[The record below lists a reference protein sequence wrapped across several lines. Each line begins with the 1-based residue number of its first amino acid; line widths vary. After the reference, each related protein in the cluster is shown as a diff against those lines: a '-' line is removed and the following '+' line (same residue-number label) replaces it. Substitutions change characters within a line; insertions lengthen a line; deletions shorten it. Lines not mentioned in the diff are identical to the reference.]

1 MRVLNYLECSGP
13 LRRSGIWTATRQQRR
28 ALRAAAPEL
37 DVIESPWRGGDPRV
51 AVGGLLRRRTPVR
64 EFDLVHCNLFGPG
77 SVAVA
82 EAARRRDVPLI
93 CHAHSTGE
101 DFAGSFRGSTVASP
115 VLRRY
120 LRWFYSRADLVL
132 APSEYAARLLEAND
146 VSTPI
151 RSISN
156 GVDLDSLDGADDL
169 RAEYRDRYDLSGTVV
184 FTVGNVFERKGLTDF
199 CLLAEEVADGRDD
212 ADPGD
217 ANPRGAE
224 SDGTD
229 VAGGRDVEGGDGV
242 DAAGS
247 TTTTADFE
255 FVWFGPYDDGPRASD
270 SVRRW
275 TTDPPVNVTFTG
287 WVDDKRG
294 AFGAGDVYLFATKEE
309 TQGIAAL
316 EAMACGKP
324 CVLRDLPVF
333 REYYTD
339 GYDCLLADSRDEMR
353 EAVERIVADPALARR
368 LGANAR
374 ETAERHRLDVV
385 GAELAGIYEDLLV
398 GDPRPRYPTARP
410 GSSGTGG

>member
-1 MRVLNYLECSGP
+1 VRVLNYLECSGP

-37 DVIESPWRGGDPRV
+37 DVIESPWRGGEPRV
-51 AVGGLLRRRTPVR
+51 AAGSLLRRRTPIR
-64 EFDLVHCNLFGPG
+64 EFDLAHCNLFGPG

-82 EAARRRDVPLI
+82 EAARRRDVPLV

-101 DFAGSFRGSTVASP
+101 DFAGSFRGSTVVSP

-146 VSTPI
+146 VSAPI
-151 RSISN
+151 RAISN
-156 GVDLDSLDGADDL
+156 GVDLDSLAGADDL
-169 RAEYRDRYDLSGTVV
+169 RAEYRDRYVLSGTVV

-199 CLLAEEVADGRDD
+199 CLLAEELAD
-212 ADPGD
+212 
-217 ANPRGAE
+217 
-224 SDGTD
+224 
-229 VAGGRDVEGGDGV
+229 
-242 DAAGS
+242 
-247 TTTTADFE
+247 DFE

-275 TTDPPVNVTFTG
+275 TSDPPSNVTFTG

-339 GYDCLLADSRDEMR
+339 GYDCLLADSRAEMR
-353 EAVERIVADPALARR
+353 EAVERIVSDPALARR

-385 GAELAGIYEDLLV
+385 GAELAGIYEDLLA
-398 GDPRPRYPTARP
+398 GDSRPRYPSSRP
-410 GSSGTGG
+410 ASSDTS